1 MVSTLGGGGLRWRWS
16 WCECIDAP
24 LHHRSIQAFVIVTL
38 TYEMCLC
45 VNRQLKHRYP
55 RGRYYLAFS
64 DHFHDV
70 AVDNFANK
78 QADAD
83 ADTTSCNI

>member
-45 VNRQLKHRYP
+45 VNRQLKHRLMIFGGGNST
-55 RGRYYLAFS
+55 RLKRSTWQTTWLLAIIS
-64 DHFHDV
+64 
-70 AVDNFANK
+70 
-78 QADAD
+78 
-83 ADTTSCNI
+83 TMWL